1 MFDVWR
7 DREASALICQGKRIA
22 SDACVAT
29 HARSTGVGR
38 LAGRPGPHGRQGL
51 RTAGAAYGMN
61 RSGSRGEVF
70 PYGLA

>member
-29 HARSTGVGR
+29 HARPAGVGR
-38 LAGRPGPHGRQGL
+38 LAE
-51 RTAGAAYGMN
+51 TAAHAARG
-61 RSGSRGEVF
+61 SGT
-70 PYGLA
+70 GLAAALME